1 MLKIKELRKPPEM
14 QNSYKLRGNM
24 IILIIMLAVTVVY
37 IYPFLIMLFVSLKSA
52 KEALISPNTFPKD
65 IRIENYFNVIR
76 IMKFHQPLFNSVLI
90 TSVAIL
96 AVVLFGS
103 MAAYILAKS
112 PKKMSLRLYYFFV
125 AGIMIPFYTSL
136 VPIVKIMSMLNLTD
150 SRLGLAIAFAGRAM
164 PMGLFMFYGFI
175 KGTPDSI
182 IESAVI
188 DGAGKWTIYWRIVFP
203 LLKPITTTVV
213 ILNALWF
220 WNAFLFP
227 MLMLSSPSKRTIPLS
242 QYFFTSAYGTQ
253 WELAF
258 ASYII
263 AMIPILALYI
273 FGQKYIISGI
283 SAGAVKG

>member
-1 MLKIKELRKPPEM
+1 MLKARNLRENLEKK
-14 QNSYKLRGNM
+14 NTYKSRGNL

-37 IYPFLIMLFVSLKSA
+37 LYPFLIMLFVSMKSP

-65 IRIENYFNVIR
+65 IRIENYFTVIKL
-76 IMKFHQPLFNSVLI
+76 MKFHQPLFNSVLI

-96 AVVLFGS
+96 VVILLGS
-103 MAAYILAKS
+103 MAAFILAKS
-112 PKKMSLRLYYFFV
+112 KMRLSLGLYYFFV
-125 AGIMIPFYTSL
+125 AGIMIPFYTAL
-136 VPIVKIMSMLNLTD
+136 VPIVKIMSLLNLTD

-164 PMGLFMFYGFI
+164 PMALFMFYGFI

-188 DGAGKWTIYWRIVFP
+188 DGAEKGTIYWYIVFP
-203 LLKPITTTVV
+203 LLKPITTTIV
-213 ILNALWF
+213 ILDALWF
-220 WNAFLFP
+220 WNSFLFP
-227 MLMLSSPSKRTIPLS
+227 MLMLSSPAKRTIPLS

-273 FGQKYIISGI
+273 FGQKNIISGI
-283 SAGAVKG
+283 SSGAVKG